1 MKNIL
6 IYEYITGGG
15 IINEDLTHELSYEAQ
30 LILQSLV
37 DDFSKF
43 KSIKFKYFLDYRLSP
58 KLDSDNSILVENSY
72 KTHETDLLQKFDYVL
87 PIIPESHARLY
98 SYSKFLEENKIK
110 KILSPSKIIKIM
122 SDKKLFASFCRKS
135 NIQHPQI
142 ITSLSDIKKNELY
155 LLKDRYGVGCSHIQ
169 LLKGNE
175 INFIDN
181 KRYILQE
188 YLDGESFSAS
198 LFFNKG
204 NYKLLTINKHKI
216 KKISKKYIKIEE
228 ILVNDRE
235 IDILIYNL
243 LRKIRNYV
251 PSLYGFIGIDF
262 IISKNKIYLIELN
275 PRFTTSFT
283 LLNKTLGINLAS
295 LIDNSF
301 ISTPI
306 CGKTC
311 KIKLL

>member
-1 MKNIL
+1 MVAI
-6 IYEYITGGG
+6 
-15 IINEDLTHELSYEAQ
+15 
-30 LILQSLV
+30 
-37 DDFSKF
+37 
-43 KSIKFKYFLDYRLSP
+43 
-58 KLDSDNSILVENSY
+58 
-72 KTHETDLLQKFDYVL
+72 
-87 PIIPESHARLY
+87 
-98 SYSKFLEENKIK
+98 
-110 KILSPSKIIKIM
+110 
-122 SDKKLFASFCRKS
+122 CRKS

-142 ITSLSDIKKNELY
+142 ITNLSDIKKNELY
-155 LLKDRYGVGCSHIQ
+155 LLKDRYGVGCSYIQ

-251 PSLYGFIGIDF
+251 
-262 IISKNKIYLIELN
+262 
-275 PRFTTSFT
+275 
-283 LLNKTLGINLAS
+283 
-295 LIDNSF
+295 
-301 ISTPI
+301 
-306 CGKTC
+306 
-311 KIKLL
+311 